1 MASNAI
7 MFVFG
12 ATCSYATLTS
22 SKLQGL
28 LFGTN
33 NGTGPTETN
42 SRPAASTRDEHSL
55 MDSDILGGGDT
66 DESSEETTTPP
77 VPKQATVAVIGESLL
92 SGRMA
97 SGNASKAF
105 SSKVD
110 LKQKKTKAAP
120 LLEPQPSML
129 RSTSHSFAYSGNV
142 QEQAKAYNEE
152 KTRAGTKRKIQE
164 ASTLRILHIRC
175 LHQIRVL

>member
-1 MASNAI
+1 
-7 MFVFG
+7 
-12 ATCSYATLTS
+12 
-22 SKLQGL
+22 
-28 LFGTN
+28 
-33 NGTGPTETN
+33 
-42 SRPAASTRDEHSL
+42 

-77 VPKQATVAVIGESLL
+77 VPKQVTVAVIGESLL

-105 SSKVD
+105 SSNKVD

-120 LLEPQPSML
+120 LLKPQPSML

-175 LHQIRVL
+175 LHQIRLL